1 MQKITDKMEE
11 PRIMKAE
18 KDLSLE
24 YKKLAMPI
32 IGELMAGHKVMRVF
46 GRGNEICHVLEK
58 NCEIDYLLEED
69 QTGEIS
75 GVSSVVEYGKGYRA
89 FTVERLSLPE
99 ETEELQAGYL
109 AQINVEDGEI
119 AGVCLVRREDLADF
133 VEAGLAYR
141 DPTQGENMYVCDWD
155 EMRENGY
162 ELKEYSKKAVDSEPE
177 EAPDAEAEVEL
188 IIMVV

>member
-58 NCEIDYLLEED
+58 NCEIDYLLD
-69 QTGEIS
+69 RRNHRNIKRC
-75 GVSSVVEYGKGYRA
+75 GVWKGLSSVHSR
-89 FTVERLSLPE
+89 
-99 ETEELQAGYL
+99 ETIVA
-109 AQINVEDGEI
+109 
-119 AGVCLVRREDLADF
+119 RR
-133 VEAGLAYR
+133 
-141 DPTQGENMYVCDWD
+141 N
-155 EMRENGY
+155 
-162 ELKEYSKKAVDSEPE
+162 
-177 EAPDAEAEVEL
+177 
-188 IIMVV
+188 